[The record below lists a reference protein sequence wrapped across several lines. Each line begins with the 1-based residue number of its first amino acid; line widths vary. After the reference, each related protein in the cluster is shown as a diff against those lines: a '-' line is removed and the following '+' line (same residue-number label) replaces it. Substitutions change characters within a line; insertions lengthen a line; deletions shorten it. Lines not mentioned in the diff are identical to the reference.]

1 MQTVALSRVG
11 ASPVS
16 VNPFIVVR
24 RLWSHREL
32 ILQLITRDFAQ
43 NYRST
48 YLGTLWALLNPLLM
62 LMVYTFIFS
71 GVLKARWDHTD
82 HSMGMGSFA
91 LTLFAGL
98 IPFSVFSGVMHR
110 APQLIVNSP
119 NYVKKVVFPLE
130 ILPVVAVGSIL
141 VDSLIEIIILGIG
154 LAMFVGVIS
163 PTVVLL
169 PLVYLPLIFLCLGL
183 GWFLAS
189 LGVYVRDTTQGIP
202 AITRILFFL
211 TPVFY
216 KTDAVPE
223 NLRPLWQLNPL
234 AEIVE
239 SFRRVLVWNE
249 TFDWERW
256 LVVTVVSGVILLLGY
271 GWFMKTKEGFADV
284 I

>member
-1 MQTVALSRVG
+1 MQTVAVSRVG

-16 VNPFIVVR
+16 VNPLAMVR
-24 RLWSHREL
+24 GLGRHREL
-32 ILQLITRDFAQ
+32 ILQLIGRDFAQ

-62 LMVYTFIFS
+62 LLVYTFIFS
-71 GVLKARWDHTD
+71 SVLKTRWDHTD

-110 APQLIVNSP
+110 TPQVIVNSP

-130 ILPVVAVGSIL
+130 ILPIVAVGSAL
-141 VDSLIEIIILGIG
+141 VDSLIELSILAIG
-154 LAMFVGVIS
+154 LAVFAGVIS
-163 PTVVLL
+163 PTVILL

-202 AITRILFFL
+202 AVTRILFFF

-223 NLRPLWQLNPL
+223 RLQPIWRLNPL

-239 SFRRVLVWNE
+239 SFRRVLIWNE
-249 TFDWERW
+249 APDWERW
-256 LVVTVVSGVILLLGY
+256 LVVTTASAIVLLLGY
-271 GWFMKTKEGFADV
+271 AWFMKTKEGFADV